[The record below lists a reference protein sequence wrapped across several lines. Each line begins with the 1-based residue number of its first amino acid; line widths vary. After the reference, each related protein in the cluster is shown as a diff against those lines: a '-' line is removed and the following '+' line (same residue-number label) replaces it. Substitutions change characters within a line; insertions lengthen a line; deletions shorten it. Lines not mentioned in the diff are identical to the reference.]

1 MKKLTFVCAIVAVMA
16 FTSCTDEDKIVPN
29 EKQQKELFG
38 INKEDVVAPGGGTED
53 PDLSED

>member
-38 INKEDVVAPGGGTED
+38 INKGDIPD
-53 PDLSED
+53 PDGDDEELETGED